1 MLFLGLFGDF
11 YFLFIRK
18 YKKTRYDYLNPIPF
32 VRKFMPLSCLHPFG
46 PFETPKE
53 PALNNPLLKAPSSDK
68 ICLLGPMKSGKTT
81 FAMKLAK
88 DFKNPVYL
96 NYNDMRL
103 NKNILSSWLLKWHLE
118 KKMDLLI
125 LDNIERLDFS
135 LPKLPKIVLIPNYLS
150 PITAPNFSLCYALG
164 LNFKEYTSFFK
175 PNTPK
180 NTLFN
185 RFLRDGNALDS
196 LFIEN
201 EQEKI
206 LKKQENI
213 KLAFQTYAPL
223 MAKICAHQSKFVSAF
238 YLYTQFK
245 KELKTS
251 KDTLYKFLH
260 ALEKQRIIFLVP
272 DFESHKTKLYLCDFA
287 LPYSLTPS
295 PSLLSVFENMV
306 FLELYKQFPNHELYS
321 HDNGIFIL
329 HKNSTNKLALIAHA
343 FPTPHFLEKQ
353 LLWCHEHGFFNIVV
367 VSINA
372 PISANNPPYKHLNF
386 IDFSLDIQSIMI

>member
-1 MLFLGLFGDF
+1 M
-11 YFLFIRK
+11 
-18 YKKTRYDYLNPIPF
+18 RYDCLNPIPF
-32 VRKFMPLSCLHPFG
+32 IRKFMPLSCLHPFG
-46 PFETPKE
+46 PFETPKD
-53 PALNNPLLKAPSSDK
+53 PALSNPLSSPQSSDK

-81 FAMKLAK
+81 FALKLAK

-103 NKNILSSWLLKWHLE
+103 NKNTLKSWLLKWHLE

-135 LPKLPKIVLIPNYLS
+135 LPKLPKVILIPNYLS
-150 PITAPNFSLCYALG
+150 LITAPDFSLCYALG
-164 LNFKEYTSFFK
+164 LSFKEYGSFFK

-213 KLAFQTYAPL
+213 KLAFQAYAPL

-245 KELKTS
+245 KELKIS

-260 ALEKQRIIFLVP
+260 ALEKQRILFLVP
-272 DFESHKTKLYLCDFA
+272 SFENHKTKLYLCDFA

-306 FLELYKQFPNHELYS
+306 FLELYKQFPSHELYS

-353 LLWCHEHGFFNIVV
+353 LSWCHEHGFLNIVV

-386 IDFSLDIQSIMI
+386 IDFSLDIQSILV

>member
-1 MLFLGLFGDF
+1 
-11 YFLFIRK
+11 
-18 YKKTRYDYLNPIPF
+18 
-32 VRKFMPLSCLHPFG
+32 MPLSCLHPFG

-81 FAMKLAK
+81 FALKLAK

-135 LPKLPKIVLIPNYLS
+135 LPKLPKIVLIPNHLS
-150 PITAPNFSLCYALG
+150 PITAPDFSLRYALG

-180 NTLFN
+180 NTLIN

-213 KLAFQTYAPL
+213 KLAFQAYAPL

-251 KDTLYKFLH
+251 KDTLYKLLH
-260 ALEKQRIIFLVP
+260 ALEKQRILFLVP
-272 DFESHKTKLYLCDFA
+272 SFEIHKTKLYLCDFA

-306 FLELYKQFPNHELYS
+306 FLELYKQFPHYELYS

-329 HKNSTNKLALIAHA
+329 RNPTNKLALIAHA

-353 LLWCHEHGFFNIVV
+353 LSWCHEHGFLNIVV

-372 PISANNPPYKHLNF
+372 PISATNTPYKHLNF
-386 IDFSLDIQSIMI
+386 IDFSLDIQSILV

>member
-1 MLFLGLFGDF
+1 M
-11 YFLFIRK
+11 
-18 YKKTRYDYLNPIPF
+18 RYDYLNPIPF
-32 VRKFMPLSCLHPFG
+32 ERKFMPLSCLHPFG

-81 FAMKLAK
+81 FALKLAK
-88 DFKNPVYL
+88 DFKNPVYI

-125 LDNIERLDFS
+125 LDHIDRLDFS
-135 LPKLPKIVLIPNYLS
+135 LPKLPKIILIPNYLS
-150 PITAPNFSLCYALG
+150 PITAPDFSLRYALG

-223 MAKICAHQSKFVSAF
+223 MAKICSYQSKFVSAF
-238 YLYTQFK
+238 YLYTQLK

-251 KDTLYKFLH
+251 KDTLYKLLH

-272 DFESHKTKLYLCDFA
+272 DFENNKTKLYLCDFA

-306 FLELYKQFPNHELYS
+306 FLELYKQFPSHELYS

-353 LLWCHEHGFFNIVV
+353 LLWCHKHGFLNIAV

-372 PISANNPPYKHLNF
+372 PISATNTPYKHLNF
-386 IDFSLDIQSIMI
+386 IDFSLDIQSILV

>member
-1 MLFLGLFGDF
+1 M
-11 YFLFIRK
+11 
-18 YKKTRYDYLNPIPF
+18 RYAYLNPISLE
-32 VRKFMPLSCLHPFG
+32 RKFMPLSCLHPFG

-53 PALNNPLLKAPSSDK
+53 PALNNPLLRAHSSDK

-81 FAMKLAK
+81 FALKLAK
-88 DFKNPVYL
+88 DFKNPVYI

-125 LDNIERLDFS
+125 LDHIDRLDFS

-150 PITAPNFSLCYALG
+150 PITTPDCSLCYALG

-213 KLAFQTYAPL
+213 KLIFQNYAPL
-223 MAKICAHQSKFVSAF
+223 MAKICSYQSKFVSAF
-238 YLYTQFK
+238 YLYTQLK
-245 KELKTS
+245 KELKIS
-251 KDTLYKFLH
+251 KDTLYKLLH
-260 ALEKQRIIFLVP
+260 ALENQHIIFLVP
-272 DFESHKTKLYLCDFA
+272 SFENNKTKLYLCDFA

-295 PSLLSVFENMV
+295 PSLLNVFENMV

-329 HKNSTNKLALIAHA
+329 HKNATNKLALIAHA

-353 LLWCHEHGFFNIVV
+353 LLWCHEHGFLKIAV

-372 PISANNPPYKHLNF
+372 PISATNPPYKHLNF
-386 IDFSLDIQSIMI
+386 IDFSLDIQSILV

>member
-1 MLFLGLFGDF
+1 
-11 YFLFIRK
+11 
-18 YKKTRYDYLNPIPF
+18 
-32 VRKFMPLSCLHPFG
+32 MPLSCLHPFG

-53 PALNNPLLKAPSSDK
+53 PALNNPLLKAHSSDK

-81 FAMKLAK
+81 LALKLAK
-88 DFKNPVYL
+88 VFKNPVYI

-103 NKNILSSWLLKWHLE
+103 NQNILSSWLLKWHLE

-125 LDNIERLDFS
+125 LDRIERLDFS

-150 PITAPNFSLCYALG
+150 PIAAPNFSLCYALG

-185 RFLRDGNALDS
+185 RFLIDGNALDS
-196 LFIEN
+196 LFTEN

-245 KELKTS
+245 KELKIS

-260 ALEKQRIIFLVP
+260 TLEKQRILFLVP
-272 DFESHKTKLYLCDFA
+272 SFENHKTKLYLCDFA

-295 PSLLSVFENMV
+295 PSLLNVFENMV
-306 FLELYKQFPNHELYS
+306 FLELYKQFPNYELYS

-329 HKNSTNKLALIAHA
+329 CKNSTNKLALIAHA

-367 VSINA
+367 VSINT
-372 PISANNPPYKHLNF
+372 PIPATNTPYKHLNF
-386 IDFSLDIQSIMI
+386 IDFSLDIQSILV

>member
-1 MLFLGLFGDF
+1 
-11 YFLFIRK
+11 
-18 YKKTRYDYLNPIPF
+18 
-32 VRKFMPLSCLHPFG
+32 MPLSCLHPFG

-53 PALNNPLLKAPSSDK
+53 PSLNNPLSNPPSSDK

-81 FAMKLAK
+81 FALKLAK

-103 NKNILSSWLLKWHLE
+103 NKNTLKSWLLKWHLE

-125 LDNIERLDFS
+125 LDHIDRLDFS

-150 PITAPNFSLCYALG
+150 PITAPDCSLCYALG
-164 LNFKEYTSFFK
+164 LNFKEYTRFFK

-213 KLAFQTYAPL
+213 KLIFQTYAPL
-223 MAKICAHQSKFVSAF
+223 MAKICAYQSKFVSAF
-238 YLYTQFK
+238 YLYTQLK
-245 KELKTS
+245 KELKIS
-251 KDTLYKFLH
+251 KDTLYKLLH
-260 ALEKQRIIFLVP
+260 ALEKQRILFLVP

-306 FLELYKQFPNHELYS
+306 FLELYKQFPNYELYS

-329 HKNSTNKLALIAHA
+329 QNPTSKLALIAHA

-353 LLWCHEHGFFNIVV
+353 LLWCHKHGFLKIAI

-372 PISANNPPYKHLNF
+372 PIPAANTPYKHLNF
-386 IDFSLDIQSIMI
+386 IDFSLDIQSILV

>member
-1 MLFLGLFGDF
+1 
-11 YFLFIRK
+11 
-18 YKKTRYDYLNPIPF
+18 
-32 VRKFMPLSCLHPFG
+32 MPLSCLHPFG

-81 FAMKLAK
+81 FALKLAK

-125 LDNIERLDFS
+125 LDHIERLDFS
-135 LPKLPKIVLIPNYLS
+135 LPKLPKIILIPNYLS
-150 PITAPNFSLCYALG
+150 PIMEKDFSLRYALG
-164 LNFKEYTSFFK
+164 LSFKEYTSFFK

-213 KLAFQTYAPL
+213 KLAFQAYAPL
-223 MAKICAHQSKFVSAF
+223 MAKICAHQSKFVSVF

-251 KDTLYKFLH
+251 KDTLYKLLH
-260 ALEKQRIIFLVP
+260 ALEKQRILFLVP

-306 FLELYKQFPNHELYS
+306 FLELYKQFPNYELYS

-353 LLWCHEHGFFNIVV
+353 LLWCHEHGFLNIVV
-367 VSINA
+367 VSINT
-372 PISANNPPYKHLNF
+372 PISATNTPYKHLNF
-386 IDFSLDIQSIMI
+386 IDFSLDIQSILV

>member
-1 MLFLGLFGDF
+1 
-11 YFLFIRK
+11 
-18 YKKTRYDYLNPIPF
+18 
-32 VRKFMPLSCLHPFG
+32 MPLSCLHPFG

-53 PALNNPLLKAPSSDK
+53 PALNNPLSSPPSSDK

-81 FAMKLAK
+81 FALKLAK

-164 LNFKEYTSFFK
+164 LDFKEYTRFFK

-196 LFIEN
+196 LFVEN

-213 KLAFQTYAPL
+213 KLAFQAYAPL

-245 KELKTS
+245 KELKIS

-260 ALEKQRIIFLVP
+260 ALEKQRILFLVP
-272 DFESHKTKLYLCDFA
+272 SFENNKTKLYLCDFA

-295 PSLLSVFENMV
+295 PSLLNIFENMV
-306 FLELYKQFPNHELYS
+306 FLELYKQFPNYELYS

-329 HKNSTNKLALIAHA
+329 RKHSINKLALIAHA

-353 LLWCHEHGFFNIVV
+353 LLWCHKHGFFNIVV
-367 VSINA
+367 ASINA
-372 PISANNPPYKHLNF
+372 PISANDPPYKHLNF
-386 IDFSLDIQSIMI
+386 IDFSLDIQSILV

>member
-1 MLFLGLFGDF
+1 
-11 YFLFIRK
+11 
-18 YKKTRYDYLNPIPF
+18 
-32 VRKFMPLSCLHPFG
+32 MPLSCLHPFG

-81 FAMKLAK
+81 SALKLAK
-88 DFKNPVYL
+88 GFKNPVYI

-125 LDNIERLDFS
+125 LDHIDRLDFS

-150 PITAPNFSLCYALG
+150 PITAPDCSLRYALG

-213 KLAFQTYAPL
+213 KLAFQAYAPL
-223 MAKICAHQSKFVSAF
+223 MAKICAYQSKFVSAF

-251 KDTLYKFLH
+251 KDTLYKLLH

-272 DFESHKTKLYLCDFA
+272 SFENNKTKLYLCDFA

-295 PSLLSVFENMV
+295 PSLLSIFENMV

-329 HKNSTNKLALIAHA
+329 RNPTSKLALIAHA

-353 LLWCHEHGFFNIVV
+353 LLWCHKQGFLKIAI

-372 PISANNPPYKHLNF
+372 PIAATNTPYKHLNF
-386 IDFSLDIQSIMI
+386 IDFSLDIQSILV

>member
-1 MLFLGLFGDF
+1 M
-11 YFLFIRK
+11 
-18 YKKTRYDYLNPIPF
+18 RYDCLNSIPF

-53 PALNNPLLKAPSSDK
+53 PALSNPLLTPPSSDK

-81 FAMKLAK
+81 FALKLAK
-88 DFKNPVYL
+88 NFKNPVYL

-125 LDNIERLDFS
+125 LDHIECLDFS
-135 LPKLPKIVLIPNYLS
+135 LPKLSKIVLIPNYLS
-150 PITAPNFSLCYALG
+150 PITAPDFSLRYALG

-185 RFLRDGNALDS
+185 RFLKDGNALDS

-223 MAKICAHQSKFVSAF
+223 MAKICTHQSKFVSAF

-272 DFESHKTKLYLCDFA
+272 SFENNKTKLYLCDFA

-306 FLELYKQFPNHELYS
+306 FLELYKQFPKYELYS

-329 HKNSTNKLALIAHA
+329 HKNSTNKLTLIAHA

-353 LLWCHEHGFFNIVV
+353 LLWCHEHGFLNIVV

-386 IDFSLDIQSIMI
+386 IDFSLDIQSILV

>member
-1 MLFLGLFGDF
+1 M
-11 YFLFIRK
+11 
-18 YKKTRYDYLNPIPF
+18 RYDYLNSISF
-32 VRKFMPLSCLHPFG
+32 ERKFMPLSCLHPFG

-81 FAMKLAK
+81 FALKLAK

-125 LDNIERLDFS
+125 LDRIDRLDFS
-135 LPKLPKIVLIPNYLS
+135 LPKLSKIVLIPNYLS
-150 PITAPNFSLCYALG
+150 PITTPDFSLCYALG

-196 LFIEN
+196 LFTEN

-213 KLAFQTYAPL
+213 KLIFQAYAPL
-223 MAKICAHQSKFVSAF
+223 MAKICSYQSKFVSAF
-238 YLYTQFK
+238 YLYTQLK
-245 KELKTS
+245 KELKIS
-251 KDTLYKFLH
+251 KDTLYKLLH
-260 ALEKQRIIFLVP
+260 ALEKQRILFLAP
-272 DFESHKTKLYLCDFA
+272 SFENHKTKLYLCDFA

-295 PSLLSVFENMV
+295 PSLLNVFENMV
-306 FLELYKQFPNHELYS
+306 FLELYKQFPNYELYS

-353 LLWCHEHGFFNIVV
+353 LLWCHKHGFLNIIV

-372 PISANNPPYKHLNF
+372 PISATNTPYKHLNF
-386 IDFSLDIQSIMI
+386 IDFSLDIQSILV

>member
-1 MLFLGLFGDF
+1 
-11 YFLFIRK
+11 
-18 YKKTRYDYLNPIPF
+18 
-32 VRKFMPLSCLHPFG
+32 MPLSCLHPFG

-53 PALNNPLLKAPSSDK
+53 PALNNPLSSPPSSDK

-81 FAMKLAK
+81 FALKLAK
-88 DFKNPVYL
+88 NFKNPVYL

-135 LPKLPKIVLIPNYLS
+135 LPKLPKIILIPNYLS
-150 PITAPNFSLCYALG
+150 PIMEKDFSLCYALG
-164 LNFKEYTSFFK
+164 LDFKEYISFFK

-213 KLAFQTYAPL
+213 KLAFQAYAPL
-223 MAKICAHQSKFVSAF
+223 MAKICAHQSKFVSVF
-238 YLYTQFK
+238 YLYTQLK
-245 KELKTS
+245 KELKIS
-251 KDTLYKFLH
+251 KDTLYKLLH
-260 ALEKQRIIFLVP
+260 ALEKQRILFLVP
-272 DFESHKTKLYLCDFA
+272 SFENHKTKLYLCDFA

-295 PSLLSVFENMV
+295 PSLLNVFENMV
-306 FLELYKQFPNHELYS
+306 FLELYKQFPKYELYS

-353 LLWCHEHGFFNIVV
+353 LLWCHKHGFFNIMV

-372 PISANNPPYKHLNF
+372 PISATNTPYKHLNF
-386 IDFSLDIQSIMI
+386 IDFSMAIQSFLI

>member
-1 MLFLGLFGDF
+1 
-11 YFLFIRK
+11 
-18 YKKTRYDYLNPIPF
+18 
-32 VRKFMPLSCLHPFG
+32 MPLSCLHPFG

-53 PALNNPLLKAPSSDK
+53 PALNNPLSNPPSSDK
-68 ICLLGPMKSGKTT
+68 ICLLGSMKSGKTT
-81 FAMKLAK
+81 FALKLAK
-88 DFKNPVYL
+88 DFKNPVYI

-103 NKNILSSWLLKWHLE
+103 NQNILSSWLLKWHLE

-125 LDNIERLDFS
+125 LDRIDRLDFS
-135 LPKLPKIVLIPNYLS
+135 LPKLPKIILIPNYLS
-150 PITAPNFSLCYALG
+150 PIIEKDFSLRYALG
-164 LNFKEYTSFFK
+164 LNFKEYTGFFK

-196 LFIEN
+196 LFTEN

-223 MAKICAHQSKFVSAF
+223 MAKICAYQSKFVSAF
-238 YLYTQFK
+238 YLYTQLK
-245 KELKTS
+245 KELKIS

-260 ALEKQRIIFLVP
+260 ALEKQRILFLVP
-272 DFESHKTKLYLCDFA
+272 DFENNKTKLYLCDFA

-306 FLELYKQFPNHELYS
+306 FLELYKQFPSHELYS

-329 HKNSTNKLALIAHA
+329 RNPTNKLALIAHA

-353 LLWCHEHGFFNIVV
+353 LSWCHEHGFFNIVV

-386 IDFSLDIQSIMI
+386 IDFSLDIQSILV

>member
-1 MLFLGLFGDF
+1 
-11 YFLFIRK
+11 
-18 YKKTRYDYLNPIPF
+18 
-32 VRKFMPLSCLHPFG
+32 MPLSCLHPFG

-53 PALNNPLLKAPSSDK
+53 PALNNPLLNPPSSDK

-81 FAMKLAK
+81 FALKLAK
-88 DFKNPVYL
+88 DFKNPVYI

-103 NKNILSSWLLKWHLE
+103 NQNILSSWLLKWHLE

-125 LDNIERLDFS
+125 LDRIDRLDFS

-150 PITAPNFSLCYALG
+150 PITAPDLSLCYALG
-164 LNFKEYTSFFK
+164 LDFKEYTSFFK

-196 LFIEN
+196 LFTEN

-260 ALEKQRIIFLVP
+260 ALEKQRILFLVP
-272 DFESHKTKLYLCDFA
+272 NFENNKTKLYLCDFA

-295 PSLLSVFENMV
+295 PSLLNVFENMV
-306 FLELYKQFPNHELYS
+306 FLELYKQFPSHELYS

-353 LLWCHEHGFFNIVV
+353 LLWCHKHGFFNIVV

-372 PISANNPPYKHLNF
+372 PISATNTPYKHLNF
-386 IDFSLDIQSIMI
+386 IDFSLDIQSILV

>member
-1 MLFLGLFGDF
+1 M
-11 YFLFIRK
+11 
-18 YKKTRYDYLNPIPF
+18 RYDYLNPISF

-81 FAMKLAK
+81 FALKLAK

-135 LPKLPKIVLIPNYLS
+135 LPKLPKIILIPNYLS

-164 LNFKEYTSFFK
+164 LDFKEYTSFFK
-175 PNTPK
+175 PNTSK

-196 LFIEN
+196 LFTEN

-213 KLAFQTYAPL
+213 KLAFQAYAPL
-223 MAKICAHQSKFVSAF
+223 MAKICSYQSKFVSAF
-238 YLYTQFK
+238 YLYTQLK

-260 ALEKQRIIFLVP
+260 ALEKQRILFLAP
-272 DFESHKTKLYLCDFA
+272 SFENHKTKLYLCDFA

-306 FLELYKQFPNHELYS
+306 FLELYKQFPNYQLYS

-329 HKNSTNKLALIAHA
+329 QNPTSKLALIAHA

-353 LLWCHEHGFFNIVV
+353 LLWCHKHGFLKIAV

-386 IDFSLDIQSIMI
+386 IDFSLDIQSILV

>member
-1 MLFLGLFGDF
+1 M
-11 YFLFIRK
+11 
-18 YKKTRYDYLNPIPF
+18 RYDYLNPIPF
-32 VRKFMPLSCLHPFG
+32 ERKFMPLSCLHPFG

-53 PALNNPLLKAPSSDK
+53 PALNNPLLKAPSSGK

-81 FAMKLAK
+81 FALKLAK
-88 DFKNPVYL
+88 NFKNPVYL

-135 LPKLPKIVLIPNYLS
+135 LPKLSKIVLIPNYLS
-150 PITAPNFSLCYALG
+150 PIIEKDFSLRYALG
-164 LNFKEYTSFFK
+164 LNFKEYISFFK
-175 PNTPK
+175 SNTPK

-196 LFIEN
+196 LFTEN

-213 KLAFQTYAPL
+213 KLAFQAYAPL
-223 MAKICAHQSKFVSAF
+223 MAKICAYQSKFVSAF

-251 KDTLYKFLH
+251 KDTLYKLLH

-272 DFESHKTKLYLCDFA
+272 SFENHKTKLYLCDFA
-287 LPYSLTPS
+287 LPYSLTPN

-306 FLELYKQFPNHELYS
+306 FLELYKQFPNYELYS

-329 HKNSTNKLALIAHA
+329 RNPTNKLALIAHA

-353 LLWCHEHGFFNIVV
+353 LSWCHEHGFLNIVV

-386 IDFSLDIQSIMI
+386 IDFSLDIQSILV

>member
-1 MLFLGLFGDF
+1 
-11 YFLFIRK
+11 
-18 YKKTRYDYLNPIPF
+18 
-32 VRKFMPLSCLHPFG
+32 
-46 PFETPKE
+46 
-53 PALNNPLLKAPSSDK
+53 
-68 ICLLGPMKSGKTT
+68 MKSGKTT
-81 FAMKLAK
+81 FALKLAK
-88 DFKNPVYL
+88 NFKNPVYL

-103 NKNILSSWLLKWHLE
+103 NKNTLKSWLLKWHLE

-135 LPKLPKIVLIPNYLS
+135 LPKLPKIILIPNHLS
-150 PITAPNFSLCYALG
+150 PITAPDFSLHYALG
-164 LNFKEYTSFFK
+164 LSFKEYTSFFK

-260 ALEKQRIIFLVP
+260 ALEKQRILFLVP
-272 DFESHKTKLYLCDFA
+272 SFENHKTKLYLCDFA

-306 FLELYKQFPNHELYS
+306 FLELYKQFPNYELHS

-329 HKNSTNKLALIAHA
+329 RNPTSKLALIAHA

-353 LLWCHEHGFFNIVV
+353 LSWCHEHGFFNIVV

-386 IDFSLDIQSIMI
+386 IDFSLDIQSILV

>member
-1 MLFLGLFGDF
+1 M
-11 YFLFIRK
+11 
-18 YKKTRYDYLNPIPF
+18 RYDYLNSTSF
-32 VRKFMPLSCLHPFG
+32 ERKFMPLSCLHPFG

-81 FAMKLAK
+81 FALKLAK

-103 NKNILSSWLLKWHLE
+103 NKNILSSWLLKWYLE

-164 LNFKEYTSFFK
+164 LDFKEYTRFFK

-180 NTLFN
+180 NTMFN

-196 LFIEN
+196 LFTEN

-213 KLAFQTYAPL
+213 KLAFQAYAPL
-223 MAKICAHQSKFVSAF
+223 MAKICSYQSKFVSAF
-238 YLYTQFK
+238 YLYTQLK

-260 ALEKQRIIFLVP
+260 ALEKQRILFLAP
-272 DFESHKTKLYLCDFA
+272 SFENHKTKLYLCDFA

-306 FLELYKQFPNHELYS
+306 FLELYKQFPSHELYS

-353 LLWCHEHGFFNIVV
+353 LLWCHKHGFLNIAV

-372 PISANNPPYKHLNF
+372 PISATNTPYKHLNF
-386 IDFSLDIQSIMI
+386 IDFSLDIQSILV

>member
-1 MLFLGLFGDF
+1 
-11 YFLFIRK
+11 
-18 YKKTRYDYLNPIPF
+18 
-32 VRKFMPLSCLHPFG
+32 MPLSCLHPFG

-53 PALNNPLLKAPSSDK
+53 PALNNPLLNSSDK

-81 FAMKLAK
+81 FALKLAK
-88 DFKNPVYL
+88 DFKNPVYI

-103 NKNILSSWLLKWHLE
+103 NQNILSSWLLKWHLE

-125 LDNIERLDFS
+125 LDHINRLDFS

-150 PITAPNFSLCYALG
+150 PITAQDFSLCYALG

-213 KLAFQTYAPL
+213 KLIFQAYAPL
-223 MAKICAHQSKFVSAF
+223 MAKICSHQSKFVSAF
-238 YLYTQFK
+238 YLYTQLK
-245 KELKTS
+245 KELKIS

-272 DFESHKTKLYLCDFA
+272 SFENNNKTKLYLCDFA

-295 PSLLSVFENMV
+295 PSLLNVFENMV

-329 HKNSTNKLALIAHA
+329 HKNATNKLTLIAHA

-353 LLWCHEHGFFNIVV
+353 LSWCHKHGFLNIVI

-372 PISANNPPYKHLNF
+372 PILAANTPYKHLNF
-386 IDFSLDIQSIMI
+386 IDFSLDIQSILV

>member
-1 MLFLGLFGDF
+1 
-11 YFLFIRK
+11 
-18 YKKTRYDYLNPIPF
+18 
-32 VRKFMPLSCLHPFG
+32 MPLSCLHPFG

-53 PALNNPLLKAPSSDK
+53 PALNNPLLKALSSDK

-81 FAMKLAK
+81 FALKLAK
-88 DFKNPVYL
+88 NFKNPVYL

-135 LPKLPKIVLIPNYLS
+135 LPKLPKIILIPNYLS
-150 PITAPNFSLCYALG
+150 PIMEKDFSLHYALG

-175 PNTPK
+175 PNIPK

-196 LFIEN
+196 LFTEN

-213 KLAFQTYAPL
+213 QLIFQAYAPL
-223 MAKICAHQSKFVSAF
+223 MAKICSHQSKFVSAF
-238 YLYTQFK
+238 YLYTQLK
-245 KELKTS
+245 KELKVS
-251 KDTLYKFLH
+251 KDTLYKLLH
-260 ALEKQRIIFLVP
+260 ALEKQRILFLVP
-272 DFESHKTKLYLCDFA
+272 NFENHKTKLYLCDFA

-306 FLELYKQFPNHELYS
+306 FLELYKQFPNYELYS

-353 LLWCHEHGFFNIVV
+353 LSWCHKHGFLKIAV

-372 PISANNPPYKHLNF
+372 PISATNTPYKHLNF
-386 IDFSLDIQSIMI
+386 IDFSLDIQSILV

>member
-1 MLFLGLFGDF
+1 M
-11 YFLFIRK
+11 
-18 YKKTRYDYLNPIPF
+18 RYDYLNPIPF
-32 VRKFMPLSCLHPFG
+32 LRKFMPLSCLHPFG

-53 PALNNPLLKAPSSDK
+53 PALNNPLSSPPSSDK

-81 FAMKLAK
+81 FALKLAK

-103 NKNILSSWLLKWHLE
+103 NKNTLKSWLLKWHLE

-135 LPKLPKIVLIPNYLS
+135 LPKLPKIILIPNHLS
-150 PITAPNFSLCYALG
+150 PITAPDFSLRYALG
-164 LNFKEYTSFFK
+164 LSFKEYGSFFK

-180 NTLFN
+180 NTLIN

-223 MAKICAHQSKFVSAF
+223 MAKLCAHQSKFVSAF

-245 KELKTS
+245 KELKIS

-260 ALEKQRIIFLVP
+260 ALEKQRILFLVP
-272 DFESHKTKLYLCDFA
+272 SFENHKTKLYLCDFA
-287 LPYSLTPS
+287 LPYNLTPS

-306 FLELYKQFPNHELYS
+306 FLELYKQFPHYELYA

-329 HKNSTNKLALIAHA
+329 RNPTNKLALIAHA

-353 LLWCHEHGFFNIVV
+353 LSWCHEHGFLNVVV

-372 PISANNPPYKHLNF
+372 SISANNPPYKHLNF
-386 IDFSLDIQSIMI
+386 IDFSLDIQSILV

>member
-1 MLFLGLFGDF
+1 
-11 YFLFIRK
+11 
-18 YKKTRYDYLNPIPF
+18 
-32 VRKFMPLSCLHPFG
+32 MPLSCLHPFG

-53 PALNNPLLKAPSSDK
+53 PALNNPLLNSSDK

-81 FAMKLAK
+81 FALKLAK
-88 DFKNPVYL
+88 DFKNPVYI

-103 NKNILSSWLLKWHLE
+103 NQNILSSWLLKWHLE

-125 LDNIERLDFS
+125 LDHIDRLDFS

-150 PITAPNFSLCYALG
+150 PITAPDCSLRYALG

-213 KLAFQTYAPL
+213 KLIFQAYAPL
-223 MAKICAHQSKFVSAF
+223 MAKICSYQSKFVSAF
-238 YLYTQFK
+238 YLYTQLK
-245 KELKTS
+245 KELKIS

-260 ALEKQRIIFLVP
+260 ALEKQRIIFLAAS
-272 DFESHKTKLYLCDFA
+272 FENNKTKLYLCDFA

-295 PSLLSVFENMV
+295 PSLLNVFENMV

-353 LLWCHEHGFFNIVV
+353 LLWCHKHGFLKIVI

-372 PISANNPPYKHLNF
+372 PISAANTPYKHLNF
-386 IDFSLDIQSIMI
+386 IDFSLDIQSILV

>member
-1 MLFLGLFGDF
+1 M
-11 YFLFIRK
+11 
-18 YKKTRYDYLNPIPF
+18 RYDYLNPIPF

-53 PALNNPLLKAPSSDK
+53 PALNNPLLTPPSSDK

-81 FAMKLAK
+81 FALKLAK
-88 DFKNPVYL
+88 DFKNPVYI

-150 PITAPNFSLCYALG
+150 PITAPDFSLRYALG
-164 LNFKEYTSFFK
+164 LDFKEYTSFFK

-196 LFIEN
+196 LFVEN

-260 ALEKQRIIFLVP
+260 ALEKQRILFLVP
-272 DFESHKTKLYLCDFA
+272 SFENHKTKLYLCDFA

-295 PSLLSVFENMV
+295 PSLLNVFENMV

-329 HKNSTNKLALIAHA
+329 RNPTNKLALIAHA

-353 LLWCHEHGFFNIVV
+353 LLWCHKHGFLKIAV

-372 PISANNPPYKHLNF
+372 PISATNTPYKHLNF
-386 IDFSLDIQSIMI
+386 IDFSLDIQSILV

>member
-1 MLFLGLFGDF
+1 M
-11 YFLFIRK
+11 
-18 YKKTRYDYLNPIPF
+18 
-32 VRKFMPLSCLHPFG
+32 
-46 PFETPKE
+46 
-53 PALNNPLLKAPSSDK
+53 NNPLLKALSSDK

-81 FAMKLAK
+81 FALKLAK
-88 DFKNPVYL
+88 DFKNPVYI

-125 LDNIERLDFS
+125 LDNIECLDFS
-135 LPKLPKIVLIPNYLS
+135 LPKLSKIVLIPNYLS
-150 PITAPNFSLCYALG
+150 PITAPDCSLCYALG

-196 LFIEN
+196 LFVEN

-213 KLAFQTYAPL
+213 KLAFQAYAPL
-223 MAKICAHQSKFVSAF
+223 MAKICVHQSKFVSAF
-238 YLYTQFK
+238 YLYTQLK

-251 KDTLYKFLH
+251 KDTLYKLLH
-260 ALEKQRIIFLVP
+260 ALEKQRILFLVP
-272 DFESHKTKLYLCDFA
+272 SFENNKTKLYLCDFA

-306 FLELYKQFPNHELYS
+306 FLELYKQFPNYELYS

-353 LLWCHEHGFFNIVV
+353 LLWCHKHGFLNIVV

-372 PISANNPPYKHLNF
+372 PISATNPPYKHLNF
-386 IDFSLDIQSIMI
+386 IDFSLDIQSILV

>member
-1 MLFLGLFGDF
+1 
-11 YFLFIRK
+11 
-18 YKKTRYDYLNPIPF
+18 
-32 VRKFMPLSCLHPFG
+32 MPLSCLHPFG

-53 PALNNPLLKAPSSDK
+53 PALNNPLSNPPSSDK

-81 FAMKLAK
+81 FALKLAK
-88 DFKNPVYL
+88 NFKNHVYL

-135 LPKLPKIVLIPNYLS
+135 LPKLPKIILIPNYLS
-150 PITAPNFSLCYALG
+150 PIMEKDFSLCYALG
-164 LNFKEYTSFFK
+164 LSFKEYTSFFK

-213 KLAFQTYAPL
+213 KLAFQTHAPL

-260 ALEKQRIIFLVP
+260 ALEKQRTLFLIP
-272 DFESHKTKLYLCDFA
+272 SFENHKTKLYLCDFA
-287 LPYSLTPS
+287 LPYSLTPN

-306 FLELYKQFPNHELYS
+306 FLELYKQFPNYELYS

-329 HKNSTNKLALIAHA
+329 RNPTGKLALIAHA

-353 LLWCHEHGFFNIVV
+353 LSWCHEHGFFNIVV

-372 PISANNPPYKHLNF
+372 PISATNPPYKHLNF
-386 IDFSLDIQSIMI
+386 IDFSLDIQSILV

>member
-1 MLFLGLFGDF
+1 MLFLGLFRDF

-18 YKKTRYDYLNPIPF
+18 YKENALRLSYSISFK
-32 VRKFMPLSCLHPFG
+32 RKFMPLSCLHPFG

-53 PALNNPLLKAPSSDK
+53 PALNNPLLKAHSSDK

-81 FAMKLAK
+81 FALKLAK
-88 DFKNPVYL
+88 DFKNPVYI

-135 LPKLPKIVLIPNYLS
+135 LPKLPKIILIPNYLT
-150 PITAPNFSLCYALG
+150 PIMEKDFSLCYALG

-196 LFIEN
+196 LFTEN

-213 KLAFQTYAPL
+213 KLAFQAYAPL

-260 ALEKQRIIFLVP
+260 ALEKQRILFLVSS
-272 DFESHKTKLYLCDFA
+272 FENNKTKLYLCDFA

-295 PSLLSVFENMV
+295 PSLLNVFENMV
-306 FLELYKQFPNHELYS
+306 FLELYKQFPSHELYS
-321 HDNGIFIL
+321 HNNGIFIL
-329 HKNSTNKLALIAHA
+329 QNPTSKLALIAHA

-353 LLWCHEHGFFNIVV
+353 LSWCHEHGFLNIVV

-386 IDFSLDIQSIMI
+386 IDFSLDIQSILV

>member
-1 MLFLGLFGDF
+1 
-11 YFLFIRK
+11 
-18 YKKTRYDYLNPIPF
+18 
-32 VRKFMPLSCLHPFG
+32 MPLSCLHPFG

-53 PALNNPLLKAPSSDK
+53 PALNNPLLNSSDK

-81 FAMKLAK
+81 SALKLAK
-88 DFKNPVYL
+88 DFKNPVYI

-103 NKNILSSWLLKWHLE
+103 NQNILSSWLLKWHLE

-125 LDNIERLDFS
+125 LDHIDSLDFS

-150 PITAPNFSLCYALG
+150 PITASDCSFCYASG
-164 LNFKEYTSFFK
+164 LSFKEYMSFFK

-201 EQEKI
+201 EREKI

-213 KLAFQTYAPL
+213 QLIFQAHAPL
-223 MAKICAHQSKFVSAF
+223 MAKICSYQSKFASAF
-238 YLYTQFK
+238 YLYTQLK
-245 KELKTS
+245 KELKIS
-251 KDTLYKFLH
+251 KDTLYKLLH

-272 DFESHKTKLYLCDFA
+272 SFESNKTKLYLCDFA

-295 PSLLSVFENMV
+295 PSLLNVFENMV

-329 HKNSTNKLALIAHA
+329 RENSTNKLALIAHA

-353 LLWCHEHGFFNIVV
+353 LLWCHKHGFLNIAV

-372 PISANNPPYKHLNF
+372 PISAANISYKHLNF
-386 IDFSLDIQSIMI
+386 IDFSLDIQSILV

>member
-1 MLFLGLFGDF
+1 M
-11 YFLFIRK
+11 
-18 YKKTRYDYLNPIPF
+18 RYDCLNPIPF
-32 VRKFMPLSCLHPFG
+32 IRKFMPLSCLHPFG

-53 PALNNPLLKAPSSDK
+53 PALNNPLSSPQSSDK

-81 FAMKLAK
+81 FALKLAK

-103 NKNILSSWLLKWHLE
+103 NKNTLKSWLLKWHLE

-135 LPKLPKIVLIPNYLS
+135 LPKLPKVILIPNYLS
-150 PITAPNFSLCYALG
+150 PITVPNFSLCYALG
-164 LNFKEYTSFFK
+164 LSFKEYGSFFK

-213 KLAFQTYAPL
+213 KLVFQAYAPL

-251 KDTLYKFLH
+251 KDTLYKLLH
-260 ALEKQRIIFLVP
+260 ALEKQRILFLVP
-272 DFESHKTKLYLCDFA
+272 SFENHKTKLYLCDFA

-306 FLELYKQFPNHELYS
+306 FLELYKQFPSHDLYS

-353 LLWCHEHGFFNIVV
+353 LSWCHEHGFLKIAI

-372 PISANNPPYKHLNF
+372 PISATNPPYKHLNF
-386 IDFSLDIQSIMI
+386 IDFSLDIQSILV

>member
-1 MLFLGLFGDF
+1 M
-11 YFLFIRK
+11 
-18 YKKTRYDYLNPIPF
+18 RYDYLNPISF

-81 FAMKLAK
+81 FALKLAK
-88 DFKNPVYL
+88 VFKNPVYI

-103 NKNILSSWLLKWHLE
+103 NKNILSPWLLKWHLE

-125 LDNIERLDFS
+125 LDRIERLDFS

-150 PITAPNFSLCYALG
+150 PITVPNFSLCYALG

-196 LFIEN
+196 LFVEN

-223 MAKICAHQSKFVSAF
+223 MAKICSYQSKFVSAF
-238 YLYTQFK
+238 YLYTQLK
-245 KELKTS
+245 KELKIS
-251 KDTLYKFLH
+251 KDTLYKLLH
-260 ALEKQRIIFLVP
+260 VLEKQRILFLAP
-272 DFESHKTKLYLCDFA
+272 SFENHKTKLYLCDFA

-295 PSLLSVFENMV
+295 PSLLNVFENMV

-329 HKNSTNKLALIAHA
+329 RENSTNKLALIAHA

-353 LLWCHEHGFFNIVV
+353 LLWCHKHGFLNIAV

-372 PISANNPPYKHLNF
+372 PILAANTPYKHLNF
-386 IDFSLDIQSIMI
+386 IDFSLDIQSILV

>member
-1 MLFLGLFGDF
+1 
-11 YFLFIRK
+11 
-18 YKKTRYDYLNPIPF
+18 
-32 VRKFMPLSCLHPFG
+32 MPLSCLHPFG

-53 PALNNPLLKAPSSDK
+53 PALNNPLLSPPSSDK

-81 FAMKLAK
+81 FALKLAK

-103 NKNILSSWLLKWHLE
+103 NQNILSSWLLKWHLE

-135 LPKLPKIVLIPNYLS
+135 LPKLPKIILIPNCLS
-150 PITAPNFSLCYALG
+150 PITAPHFSLCYALG
-164 LNFKEYTSFFK
+164 LSFKEYTRFFK

-196 LFIEN
+196 IFTEN

-213 KLAFQTYAPL
+213 KLIFQTYAPL

-238 YLYTQFK
+238 YLYTQLK
-245 KELKTS
+245 KELKIS

-260 ALEKQRIIFLVP
+260 ALEKQRILFLVP

-329 HKNSTNKLALIAHA
+329 CENSTNKLALIAHA

-353 LLWCHEHGFFNIVV
+353 LSWCHKHGFLKIAV

-372 PISANNPPYKHLNF
+372 PISATNPPYKHLNF
-386 IDFSLDIQSIMI
+386 IDFSLDIQSILV

>member
-1 MLFLGLFGDF
+1 M
-11 YFLFIRK
+11 
-18 YKKTRYDYLNPIPF
+18 RYDYINPISF
-32 VRKFMPLSCLHPFG
+32 ERKFMPLSCLHPFG

-53 PALNNPLLKAPSSDK
+53 PALNNPLLKVHSSDK

-81 FAMKLAK
+81 FALKLAK
-88 DFKNPVYL
+88 VFKNPVYI

-103 NKNILSSWLLKWHLE
+103 NQNILSSWLLKWHLE

-125 LDNIERLDFS
+125 LDRIERLDFS
-135 LPKLPKIVLIPNYLS
+135 LPKLSKIVLIPNYLS

-164 LNFKEYTSFFK
+164 LNFKEYISFFK

-185 RFLRDGNALDS
+185 RFLKDGNALDS
-196 LFIEN
+196 LFAEN

-213 KLAFQTYAPL
+213 KLIFQAYAPL
-223 MAKICAHQSKFVSAF
+223 MAKICSYQSKFVSAF
-238 YLYTQFK
+238 YLYTQLK
-245 KELKTS
+245 KELKIS
-251 KDTLYKFLH
+251 KDTLYKLLH
-260 ALEKQRIIFLVP
+260 TLEKQRIIFLAP
-272 DFESHKTKLYLCDFA
+272 SFENNKTKLYLCDFA

-295 PSLLSVFENMV
+295 PSLLNVFENMV
-306 FLELYKQFPNHELYS
+306 FLELYKQFPNYELYS

-329 HKNSTNKLALIAHA
+329 HKNATNKLALIAHA

-353 LLWCHEHGFFNIVV
+353 LLWCHKHGFLNIVI

-372 PISANNPPYKHLNF
+372 PILAANTPYKHLNF
-386 IDFSLDIQSIMI
+386 IDFSLDIQSILV

>member
-1 MLFLGLFGDF
+1 
-11 YFLFIRK
+11 
-18 YKKTRYDYLNPIPF
+18 
-32 VRKFMPLSCLHPFG
+32 MPLSCLHPFG

-53 PALNNPLLKAPSSDK
+53 SALNNPLLKAHSSDK

-81 FAMKLAK
+81 FALKLAK
-88 DFKNPVYL
+88 DFKNPVYI

-103 NKNILSSWLLKWHLE
+103 NQNILSSWLLKWHLE

-125 LDNIERLDFS
+125 LDRIDRLDFS

-150 PITAPNFSLCYALG
+150 PITAPDCSLCYALG
-164 LNFKEYTSFFK
+164 LNFKEYISFFK

-185 RFLRDGNALDS
+185 RFLKDGNALDS
-196 LFIEN
+196 LFAEN
-201 EQEKI
+201 EQEKV

-213 KLAFQTYAPL
+213 KLIFQAYAPL
-223 MAKICAHQSKFVSAF
+223 MAKICSYQSKFVSAF
-238 YLYTQFK
+238 YLYTQLK
-245 KELKTS
+245 KELKIS
-251 KDTLYKFLH
+251 KDTLYKLLH
-260 ALEKQRIIFLVP
+260 ALEKQRIIFLAP
-272 DFESHKTKLYLCDFA
+272 SFESHKTKLYLCDFA

-295 PSLLSVFENMV
+295 PSLLNVFENMV
-306 FLELYKQFPNHELYS
+306 FLELYKQFPNYELYS

-329 HKNSTNKLALIAHA
+329 HKNATNKLALIAHA

-353 LLWCHEHGFFNIVV
+353 LLWCHKHGFLKIAV

-372 PISANNPPYKHLNF
+372 PILATNTPYKHLNF
-386 IDFSLDIQSIMI
+386 IDFSLDIQSILV

>member
-1 MLFLGLFGDF
+1 
-11 YFLFIRK
+11 
-18 YKKTRYDYLNPIPF
+18 
-32 VRKFMPLSCLHPFG
+32 MPLSCLHPFG

-81 FAMKLAK
+81 FALKLAK
-88 DFKNPVYL
+88 DFKNPVYI

-125 LDNIERLDFS
+125 LDHIDRLDFS
-135 LPKLPKIVLIPNYLS
+135 LPKLSKIVFIPNYLS
-150 PITAPNFSLCYALG
+150 PITVPNFSLCYALG

-196 LFIEN
+196 LFTEN

-213 KLAFQTYAPL
+213 KLIFQAYAPL
-223 MAKICAHQSKFVSAF
+223 MAKICAYQSKFVSAF
-238 YLYTQFK
+238 YLYTQLK
-245 KELKTS
+245 KELKIS
-251 KDTLYKFLH
+251 KDTLYKLLH
-260 ALEKQRIIFLVP
+260 ALEQQRILFLVP
-272 DFESHKTKLYLCDFA
+272 SFENHKTKLYLCDFA

-295 PSLLSVFENMV
+295 PSLLNIFENMV
-306 FLELYKQFPNHELYS
+306 FLELYKQFPNYELYS

-353 LLWCHEHGFFNIVV
+353 LSWCHKHGFLKIAV

-372 PISANNPPYKHLNF
+372 PISAANTPYKHLNF
-386 IDFSLDIQSIMI
+386 IDFSLDIQSILV

>member
-1 MLFLGLFGDF
+1 
-11 YFLFIRK
+11 
-18 YKKTRYDYLNPIPF
+18 
-32 VRKFMPLSCLHPFG
+32 MPLSCLHPFG
-46 PFETPKE
+46 PFKTPKE

-81 FAMKLAK
+81 FALKLAK
-88 DFKNPVYL
+88 GFKNPVYL

-103 NKNILSSWLLKWHLE
+103 NQNILSSWLLKWHLE

-135 LPKLPKIVLIPNYLS
+135 LPKLPKIILIPNCLS
-150 PITAPNFSLCYALG
+150 PITAPDFSLRYALG
-164 LNFKEYTSFFK
+164 LSFKEYTSFFK
-175 PNTPK
+175 SNTPK

-196 LFIEN
+196 LFVEN

-213 KLAFQTYAPL
+213 QLIFQTYAPL
-223 MAKICAHQSKFVSAF
+223 MAKICAYQSKFVSTF
-238 YLYTQFK
+238 YLYTQLK
-245 KELKTS
+245 KELKIS
-251 KDTLYKFLH
+251 KDTLYKLLH
-260 ALEKQRIIFLVP
+260 ALENQRILFLVP
-272 DFESHKTKLYLCDFA
+272 SFENHKTKLYLCDFA

-306 FLELYKQFPNHELYS
+306 FLELYKQFPKYELYS

-353 LLWCHEHGFFNIVV
+353 LLWCHKHGFFNIAV

-372 PISANNPPYKHLNF
+372 PISATNPPYKHLNF
-386 IDFSLDIQSIMI
+386 IDFSLDIQSILI

>member
-1 MLFLGLFGDF
+1 
-11 YFLFIRK
+11 
-18 YKKTRYDYLNPIPF
+18 
-32 VRKFMPLSCLHPFG
+32 MPLSCLHPFG

-81 FAMKLAK
+81 FALKLAK

-135 LPKLPKIVLIPNYLS
+135 LPKLPKIILIPNYLS
-150 PITAPNFSLCYALG
+150 PITAPDFSLCYALG
-164 LNFKEYTSFFK
+164 LSFKEYGSFFK

-213 KLAFQTYAPL
+213 KLALQAYAPL

-245 KELKTS
+245 KELKIS

-260 ALEKQRIIFLVP
+260 ALEKQRILFLVP
-272 DFESHKTKLYLCDFA
+272 SFESHKTKLYLCDFA

-295 PSLLSVFENMV
+295 PSLLNIFENMV
-306 FLELYKQFPNHELYS
+306 FLELYKQFPNYELYS

-329 HKNSTNKLALIAHA
+329 RENFINKLALIAHA

-353 LLWCHEHGFFNIVV
+353 LLWCHEHGFLNIVV

-386 IDFSLDIQSIMI
+386 IDFSLDIQSILV

>member
-1 MLFLGLFGDF
+1 M
-11 YFLFIRK
+11 
-18 YKKTRYDYLNPIPF
+18 RYAYLNPISF
-32 VRKFMPLSCLHPFG
+32 ERKFMPLSCLHPFG

-53 PALNNPLLKAPSSDK
+53 PALNNPLSNPPSSDK

-81 FAMKLAK
+81 FALKLAK

-135 LPKLPKIVLIPNYLS
+135 LPKLPKIILIPNHLT
-150 PITAPNFSLCYALG
+150 PITEKDFSLRYALG
-164 LNFKEYTSFFK
+164 LSFKEYGSFFK

-260 ALEKQRIIFLVP
+260 TLEKQRILFLVP

-306 FLELYKQFPNHELYS
+306 FLELYKQFPSHELYS

-329 HKNSTNKLALIAHA
+329 QNPTSKLALIAHA

-353 LLWCHEHGFFNIVV
+353 LLWCHKHGFLKIAV

-372 PISANNPPYKHLNF
+372 PISATNTPYKHLNF
-386 IDFSLDIQSIMI
+386 IDFSLDIQSILV

>member
-1 MLFLGLFGDF
+1 
-11 YFLFIRK
+11 
-18 YKKTRYDYLNPIPF
+18 
-32 VRKFMPLSCLHPFG
+32 MPLSCLHPFG

-53 PALNNPLLKAPSSDK
+53 PALSNPLSSPPSSDK

-81 FAMKLAK
+81 FALKLAK

-135 LPKLPKIVLIPNYLS
+135 LPKLPKIILIPNHLS
-150 PITAPNFSLCYALG
+150 PITAPDFSLRYALG
-164 LNFKEYTSFFK
+164 LSFKEYTSFFK

-180 NTLFN
+180 NTLIN

-223 MAKICAHQSKFVSAF
+223 MAKLCAHQSKFVSAF
-238 YLYTQFK
+238 YLYMQFK

-260 ALEKQRIIFLVP
+260 ALEKQRTLFLVP
-272 DFESHKTKLYLCDFA
+272 SFENHKTKLYLCDFA

-306 FLELYKQFPNHELYS
+306 FLELYKQFPNYELYS

-329 HKNSTNKLALIAHA
+329 RNSTNKLALIAHA

-353 LLWCHEHGFFNIVV
+353 LSWCHEHGFFNIVV

-386 IDFSLDIQSIMI
+386 IDFSLDIQSILV

>member
-1 MLFLGLFGDF
+1 
-11 YFLFIRK
+11 
-18 YKKTRYDYLNPIPF
+18 
-32 VRKFMPLSCLHPFG
+32 MPLSCLHPFG

-81 FAMKLAK
+81 FALKLAK
-88 DFKNPVYL
+88 NFKNPVYI

-125 LDNIERLDFS
+125 LDNIEQLDFS
-135 LPKLPKIVLIPNYLS
+135 LPKLPKIILIPNYLS
-150 PITAPNFSLCYALG
+150 PITTPDFSLRYALG
-164 LNFKEYTSFFK
+164 LSFKEYTNFFK

-196 LFIEN
+196 LFTEN

-213 KLAFQTYAPL
+213 KLAFQAYAPL
-223 MAKICAHQSKFVSAF
+223 MAKICAYQSKFVSAF
-238 YLYTQFK
+238 YLYTQLK

-251 KDTLYKFLH
+251 KDTLYKLLH
-260 ALEKQRIIFLVP
+260 ALEKQRILFLAP
-272 DFESHKTKLYLCDFA
+272 SFENNKTKLYLCDFA

-295 PSLLSVFENMV
+295 PSLLNVFENMV
-306 FLELYKQFPNHELYS
+306 FLELYKQFPSHELYS

-329 HKNSTNKLALIAHA
+329 HKNATNKLALIAHA

-353 LLWCHEHGFFNIVV
+353 LLWCHKHGFLKIAV

-372 PISANNPPYKHLNF
+372 PILAANAPYKHLNF
-386 IDFSLDIQSIMI
+386 IDFSLDIQSILV